1 VVAAGVRAFYLFS
14 SQRTGPALD
23 HELGAIGENHRWGVF
38 FRPHFG
44 DRTAYAFGARVDAGP
59 KLGPIRLAFG
69 AGASFLLMPDTA
81 DAIDLIIFHVQV
93 VGAVWRWKHLVVQAD
108 AFTLDVNL
116 VPANTDLDRSIDVRM
131 GFSSGL
137 TVGASF

>member
-1 VVAAGVRAFYLFS
+1 VRAFHFFS
-14 SQRTGPALD
+14 SKRTGPALD
-23 HELGAIGENHRWGVF
+23 LEVGAIGEHHHWGVF
-38 FRPHFG
+38 FRPYFG
-44 DRTAYAFGARVDAGP
+44 DRTAYSVGARVEAGP

-69 AGASFLLMPDTA
+69 AGASFLMMPDTP
-81 DAIDLIIFHVQV
+81 DAIDLLVFHVQL
-93 VGAVWRWKHLVVQAD
+93 VGATWRWKHLVIQAD

-116 VPANTDLDRSIDVRM
+116 VPANTDLDRSIEVRM